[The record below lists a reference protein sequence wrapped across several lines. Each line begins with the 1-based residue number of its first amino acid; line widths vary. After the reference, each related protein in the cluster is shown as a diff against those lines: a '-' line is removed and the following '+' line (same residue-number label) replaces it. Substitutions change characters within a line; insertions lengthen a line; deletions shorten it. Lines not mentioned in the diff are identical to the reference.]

1 MRYSNI
7 TAFQNSYLDDVVY
20 FKNDN
25 GTVFNVT
32 GYTFQLVISKHVES
46 ATKIIINLSHINA
59 VAGEVALDITTA
71 QSLTIPVGANVYS
84 IFGTHATLGTL
95 LFQQGTF
102 FMNATVK
109 P

>member
-1 MRYSNI
+1 MKYANI
-7 TAFQNSYLDDVVY
+7 TAFQNSYLDDVLY

-46 ATKIIINLSHINA
+46 ATKIVIDLAHINA